1 MSEAAPS
8 PEEMRIVDR
17 KLRWWIVNAFTGG
30 DDKDAHQGWM
40 RRRHLLDIPDD
51 AIPSDDAL
59 AAMRDN
65 LWESF
70 ELEGEGIWR

>member
-1 MSEAAPS
+1 
-8 PEEMRIVDR
+8 MRMVDR

-30 DDKDAHQGWM
+30 DDKGTHQGWM

-51 AIPSDDAL
+51 AIPPDDAL
-59 AAMRDN
+59 AAMRDS

-70 ELEGEGIWR
+70 EVEGEGIWR